1 MDNAMPVA
9 QATIEALLLTQALR
23 PLAER
28 AGPAGDYCV
37 ETFARALITT
47 SEKTHG

>member
-37 ETFARALITT
+37 ETFARTVIT
-47 SEKTHG
+47 SAEKIRG

>member
-1 MDNAMPVA
+1 MPVA
-9 QATIEALLLTQALR
+9 KATIEALLLTQALR

-37 ETFARALITT
+37 ETFARELITLA
-47 SEKTHG
+47 EKTRG